1 MHADVHSY
9 VPQELG
15 KGTTTIEDEVW
26 ARCFVPNLES
36 ASKIGFSREPDE
48 AMNADGPAAAEVPA
62 AAVPKNAGGS
72 TQSGSTPVAD
82 EEANLLLT
90 SEAPESGV
98 SCLNVTRIVLAL
110 PFIFAGMV
118 GIMFFWLLWVLLL
131 PIEHCCQCGQQPC
144 LAGTREWLDKGARLP
159 LALLKWATQ

>member
-1 MHADVHSY
+1 MQTA
-9 VPQELG
+9 E
-15 KGTTTIEDEVW
+15 
-26 ARCFVPNLES
+26 
-36 ASKIGFSREPDE
+36 
-48 AMNADGPAAAEVPA
+48 GPAAAEVPA
-62 AAVPKNAGGS
+62 AAVTDAGGS
-72 TQSGSTPVAD
+72 KQSGSTPVAD

>member
-1 MHADVHSY
+1 MQNSSSQI
-9 VPQELG
+9 PQ
-15 KGTTTIEDEVW
+15 
-26 ARCFVPNLES
+26 
-36 ASKIGFSREPDE
+36 
-48 AMNADGPAAAEVPA
+48 AMQKAEVPA
-62 AAVPKNAGGS
+62 AAKLADAEGS
-72 TQSGSTPVAD
+72 KQSGSTPVAD

>member
-1 MHADVHSY
+1 
-9 VPQELG
+9 
-15 KGTTTIEDEVW
+15 
-26 ARCFVPNLES
+26 
-36 ASKIGFSREPDE
+36 
-48 AMNADGPAAAEVPA
+48 MNDAADGPAAAEVPA

-159 LALLKWATQ
+159 LSLLKWATQ

>member
-1 MHADVHSY
+1 MQTA
-9 VPQELG
+9 E
-15 KGTTTIEDEVW
+15 
-26 ARCFVPNLES
+26 
-36 ASKIGFSREPDE
+36 
-48 AMNADGPAAAEVPA
+48 GPAAAEVPA
-62 AAVPKNAGGS
+62 AEVIKPVADAGGS
-72 TQSGSTPVAD
+72 KQSGSTPVAD

>member
-15 KGTTTIEDEVW
+15 KGTTTFEDESVG
-26 ARCFVPNLES
+26 AMRRPKLGKSV
-36 ASKIGFSREPDE
+36 SRGNPDE
-48 AMNADGPAAAEVPA
+48 FMNAAEVPA

>member
-1 MHADVHSY
+1 MRTSSSQI
-9 VPQELG
+9 PQ
-15 KGTTTIEDEVW
+15 
-26 ARCFVPNLES
+26 
-36 ASKIGFSREPDE
+36 
-48 AMNADGPAAAEVPA
+48 AMQKAEGPAATEVIKP
-62 AAVPKNAGGS
+62 VVDAGGS
-72 TQSGSTPVAD
+72 KQSGSTPVAD

>member
-1 MHADVHSY
+1 MCASRVGEGYDDVR
-9 VPQELG
+9 G
-15 KGTTTIEDEVW
+15 RKCG
-26 ARCFVPNLES
+26 RCGRV
-36 ASKIGFSREPDE
+36 ASSQTWNPRRKSVSRGNPDE

>member
-1 MHADVHSY
+1 MQNSSSQI
-9 VPQELG
+9 PQ
-15 KGTTTIEDEVW
+15 
-26 ARCFVPNLES
+26 
-36 ASKIGFSREPDE
+36 
-48 AMNADGPAAAEVPA
+48 AMQKAEGPAAAEVPA
-62 AAVPKNAGGS
+62 KFADAGGS
-72 TQSGSTPVAD
+72 KQSGSTPVAD